1 MRSQRIQHND
11 FFKISIGIKLLPE
24 LLTVTKDDIHVL
36 VKRLELANEGARV
49 LGGGGNITYRP
60 RHFFNHKKIYSN
72 LCNYLENDSHPVV
85 DVVDHLVVLAHH
97 HLVLLTDIC
106 KAMIL

>member
-1 MRSQRIQHND
+1 MRSQRIQNND

-49 LGGGGNITYRP
+49 LGR
-60 RHFFNHKKIYSN
+60 
-72 LCNYLENDSHPVV
+72 
-85 DVVDHLVVLAHH
+85 
-97 HLVLLTDIC
+97 
-106 KAMIL
+106 